1 MKFFD
6 RGTFTPGTI
15 FLLVAFI
22 AGLLSS
28 ISLPLLRPVDVVRTE
43 FNIPRELQIKGIIE
57 EARVSQWDF
66 FFFLFIRA
74 GTEKGS

>member
-43 FNIPRELQIKGIIE
+43 FNIPRELKIKGIIE
-57 EARVSQWDF
+57 EARVSQMG
-66 FFFLFIRA
+66 LFII
-74 GTEKGS
+74 